1 MPQDLQEAL
10 NAFTR
15 ERKFNRKGPLCVAL
29 VMTQQAR
36 AKGLPLNSSELLTEG
51 GGQVFG
57 LGQERRAVDPATTRH
72 HPRSRVGGWPHEP
85 RQHGVIVESSR
96 NRTLKN

>member
-1 MPQDLQEAL
+1 MEGDLQEVL

-36 AKGLPLNSSELLTEG
+36 VNGLPLIPPG
-51 GGQVFG
+51 F
-57 LGQERRAVDPATTRH
+57 
-72 HPRSRVGGWPHEP
+72 
-85 RQHGVIVESSR
+85 
-96 NRTLKN
+96 

>member
-1 MPQDLQEAL
+1 MEGLLQEAL
-10 NAFTR
+10 NVFTR

-36 AKGLPLNSSELLTEG
+36 AKGLPLDSAKLPTEG

-57 LGQERRAVDPATTRH
+57 LGRSAVQSILQRH
-72 HPRSRVGGWPHEP
+72 GIARVLASEGGRTSRGSIGNMREYVALLN
-85 RQHGVIVESSR
+85 Q
-96 NRTLKN
+96 

>member
-1 MPQDLQEAL
+1 MEGDLQEVL

-36 AKGLPLNSSELLTEG
+36 LNGLPLDSAVTEG
-51 GGQVFG
+51 GG
-57 LGQERRAVDPATTRH
+57 
-72 HPRSRVGGWPHEP
+72 
-85 RQHGVIVESSR
+85 
-96 NRTLKN
+96 